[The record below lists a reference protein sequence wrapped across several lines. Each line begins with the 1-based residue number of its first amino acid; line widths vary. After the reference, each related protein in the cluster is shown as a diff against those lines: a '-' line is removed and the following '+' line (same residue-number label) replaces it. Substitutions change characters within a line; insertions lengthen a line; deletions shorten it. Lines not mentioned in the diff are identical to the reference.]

1 MNAWRYYDEWEKL
14 VHALPPDLREREEMR
29 DRGRRNGRA
38 PIAPLPAP
46 VLHPVRPETTER
58 EDEEMTLSPETR
70 DAVREGC
77 KQSAAAVLPIV
88 FDYLGTP
95 AAILDVGAGEGHWID
110 AAHALGVHAIGL
122 DVVEHGKH
130 VWPWDAEALEPIPER
145 DAGDWPLALCLEV
158 AEHLTPAAGAHL
170 IRELTRVS
178 DAILWSAAIPGQGG
192 DGHINERWATDWA
205 EGFDSCGWHLEDPFR
220 TRLWEC
226 VDVEPWYRQNLLLA
240 RPGRADYSEWP
251 RNLVDPVTWAHHRGV
266 PAP

>member
-1 MNAWRYYDEWEKL
+1 MNAWGYYDEWERL
-14 VHALPPDLREREEMR
+14 
-29 DRGRRNGRA
+29 
-38 PIAPLPAP
+38 
-46 VLHPVRPETTER
+46 
-58 EDEEMTLSPETR
+58 MTLSPETR

-95 AAILDVGAGEGHWID
+95 SHMIDVGCGEGWWSLE
-110 AAHALGVHAIGL
+110 AGLHAVLGLGV
-122 DVVEHGKH
+122 DVDESGGARA
-130 VWPWDAEALEPIPER
+130 WDAEAGDLLPTPEQVWGGAPAR
-145 DAGDWPLALCLEV
+145 WPLALCLEM
-158 AEHLTPAAGAHL
+158 AEHVSPAAGAHL
-170 IRELTRVS
+170 VAELCRVS

-205 EGFDSCGWHLEDPFR
+205 EGFDSLGWHLEDPFR
-220 TRLWEC
+220 DRLWEC
-226 VDVEPWYRQNLLLA
+226 ADVEPWYRQNLLLA

>member
-1 MNAWRYYDEWEKL
+1 
-14 VHALPPDLREREEMR
+14 
-29 DRGRRNGRA
+29 
-38 PIAPLPAP
+38 
-46 VLHPVRPETTER
+46 
-58 EDEEMTLSPETR
+58 MTLSPETR

-95 AAILDVGAGEGHWID
+95 SALLDVGAGEGWWSEAAVD
-110 AAHALGVHAIGL
+110 AGVIGPVLALDLMLAEGSKLMRFAAA
-122 DVVEHGKH
+122 
-130 VWPWDAEALEPIPER
+130 PWNAEAIEPLPILMTDTP
-145 DAGDWPLALCLEV
+145 WPLALCLEV
-158 AEHLTPAAGAHL
+158 AEHLTPVGGAHL
-170 IRELTRVS
+170 LRELTRVS

-220 TRLWEC
+220 DRLWEC

-240 RPGRADYSEWP
+240 RPGRIDYSEWP

>member
-1 MNAWRYYDEWEKL
+1 
-14 VHALPPDLREREEMR
+14 
-29 DRGRRNGRA
+29 
-38 PIAPLPAP
+38 
-46 VLHPVRPETTER
+46 
-58 EDEEMTLSPETR
+58 MTLSPETR

-95 AAILDVGAGEGHWID
+95 GAMLDVGAGEGHWLAAAEAID
-110 AAHALGVHAIGL
+110 PDIRLCGL
-122 DVVEHGKH
+122 D
-130 VWPWDAEALEPIPER
+130 WDEDREARVYHWNAEIDYEMPLWQP
-145 DAGDWPLALCLEV
+145 GLGFKWPLALCLET

-170 IRELTRVS
+170 LAELTRVS

-192 DGHINERWATDWA
+192 DGHINERWVTDWA

-220 TRLWEC
+220 DRLWEC
-226 VDVEPWYRQNLLLA
+226 ADVEPWYRQNLLLA